1 MKKIELTGEIDTQGN
16 MVFTDLPLPS
26 GKSNRVK
33 VTIEYPN
40 SLDEE
45 IDLDDTPIEEVLA
58 SLKRSMQQIRAG
70 ERIPLAEIWE
80 ILAEDDTEA
89 EAS

>member
-16 MVFTDLPLPS
+16 MVFKDLPLPS
-26 GKSNRVK
+26 GESNRVK

-45 IDLDDTPIEEVLA
+45 IDVDDTPTEEVLA
-58 SLKRSMQQIRAG
+58 SLKRSIQQIRAG
-70 ERIPLAEIWE
+70 KRIPLTEIWE
-80 ILAEDDTEA
+80 VLAEDDTEA